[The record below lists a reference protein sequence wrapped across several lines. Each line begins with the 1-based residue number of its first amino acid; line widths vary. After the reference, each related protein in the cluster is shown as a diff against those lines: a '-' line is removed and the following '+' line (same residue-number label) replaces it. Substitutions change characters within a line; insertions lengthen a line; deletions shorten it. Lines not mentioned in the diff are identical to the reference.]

1 MAKSLDRVLQ
11 PDGTYK
17 WELVEPTLSERMGN
31 GPEASAACPAPEP
44 KETPKKASKKKTT
57 NPLSE

>member
-1 MAKSLDRVLQ
+1 MAKSLDHVLQ

-17 WELVEPTLSERMGN
+17 WEVTELKPKTQQSV
-31 GPEASAACPAPEP
+31 EASPSPAP
-44 KETPKKASKKKTT
+44 KETKKKVSKKKNT

>member
-1 MAKSLDRVLQ
+1 MAGSIDHVLQ

-17 WELVEPTLSERMGN
+17 WEVTELKPRAKETTEVTT
-31 GPEASAACPAPEP
+31 EP
-44 KETPKKASKKKTT
+44 KATKKKVTKKKTT

>member
-1 MAKSLDRVLQ
+1 MAGSIDHVLQ

-17 WELVEPTLSERMGN
+17 WEVTELKPKTKETAEVT
-31 GPEASAACPAPEP
+31 PAP
-44 KETPKKASKKKTT
+44 KATKKKVSKKKTT